1 MGTSPQLTKQEIIS
15 HLEALIKDAEFKER
29 GMNMLL
35 LSKDA
40 SYKRGTLTISI
51 PYGVL
56 EQIVKYLKKTK

>member
-1 MGTSPQLTKQEIIS
+1 MSPRLTKQEIIT
-15 HLEALIKDAEFKER
+15 HLEALIKDAELKER

-56 EQIVKYLKKTK
+56 EQIVTYLKKTK